1 MPSIAI
7 VGSQWGDE
15 GKGKIV
21 DVLAEKAD
29 MVARYSGGTN
39 AGHTV
44 IFSGGTFKMH
54 LIPSGIFY
62 PQVTCIMGNGMVID
76 PPELIKEIKQVC
88 DKGIKV
94 DNRLFISERAHLIM
108 PYHIVLDG
116 LEEEQRGGSSIGTTR
131 RGIGPAYVD
140 KVART
145 GIRVGDLTDKNT
157 LIPRLRSVVEQK
169 NNVLTRL
176 YGAKPL
182 VFDEIYQQCCSYG
195 EYLAPFI
202 RETNTLIREALDN
215 KKLVLLEG
223 AQGALLDIDYGTYP
237 YVTSSSAVAGGACTG
252 LGLSPTRIDYILG
265 IFKVYVSR
273 VGAGP
278 MPTELKD
285 ETGELIRDLGHE
297 YGTTTGRPRR
307 CGWFDG
313 VAARFSAQIN
323 GTTHIALTRLD
334 ILDTLPKVKICTGY
348 RVDGKVLHSFP
359 DNINILERCEPILEE
374 LEGWQS
380 STKNARRLEDLPHAA
395 RTYVAR
401 LGNII
406 GCPIATISVGQSRE
420 QVVIV
425 QSLPS

>member
-88 DKGIKV
+88 AKGIKV

-157 LIPRLRSVVEQK
+157 LVPRLRSVVEQK
-169 NNVLTRL
+169 NNILTKL
-176 YGAKPL
+176 YGVKPL

-348 RVDGKVLHSFP
+348 RVDGKILHSFP

-420 QVVIV
+420 QVVTV